1 MLCSFLGW
9 LTFQVARD
17 SDNDK
22 EHHHVKSFLLFSALL
37 FAASMAAQQPASQ
50 PKQGSQPAQQQQP
63 GPHPK
68 TQAELTDYNA
78 AAVTTGGAAMEKA
91 ADDFAAKYPDSEM
104 RENLYLRAMHE
115 YQTENQA
122 PKSLE
127 MAQKVL
133 QLDTTNSVALVISAM
148 VLSDELTQPNPDPQ
162 KVAEITKNANLAIQ
176 TIDTSFKPPVQATP
190 EQLAAYKDILKGN
203 AHSALGVTDL
213 KTQNYAAAET
223 ELKAATDLTKAH
235 PDPFNWYY
243 LALAQD
249 HLKKYSDA
257 VATANEGLKY
267 AGTDPNVTKLLQDER
282 DKATKAAGSAP
293 AK

>member
-1 MLCSFLGW
+1 M
-9 LTFQVARD
+9 
-17 SDNDK
+17 
-22 EHHHVKSFLLFSALL
+22 KSFLFISALL
-37 FAASMAAQQPASQ
+37 FAASMVAQKPATT
-50 PKQGSQPAQQQQP
+50 PKEGAQPAQQQQP

-78 AAVTTGGAAMEKA
+78 AAVITGGAASEKA

-127 MAQKVL
+127 MAEKVL
-133 QLDTTNSVALVISAM
+133 QLDTTNSVALVVSAM
-148 VLSDELTQPNPDPQ
+148 VLSNELTQPNPDPQ

-176 TIDTSFKPPVQATP
+176 TIDTAFKPPSQVTP
-190 EQLAAYKDILKGN
+190 EQLAMFKNILKGN

-213 KTQNYAAAET
+213 KTENYAAAET
-223 ELKAATDLTKAH
+223 ELKAATDLMKDH

-243 LALAQD
+243 LALAQN
-249 HLKKYSDA
+249 HLKKYSEA
-257 VATANEGLKY
+257 AATATEGLKY
-267 AGTDPNVTKLLQDER
+267 AGSDANVTKLLQDER
-282 DKATKAAGSAP
+282 DKATKSAGGPP

>member
-1 MLCSFLGW
+1 M
-9 LTFQVARD
+9 
-17 SDNDK
+17 
-22 EHHHVKSFLLFSALL
+22 KSFLLITALL
-37 FAASMAAQQPASQ
+37 LAANMFAQQPASQ
-50 PKQGSQPAQQQQP
+50 PKPGSQPPQQQQP

-68 TQAELTDYNA
+68 TQAELTDYNT
-78 AAVTTGGAAMEKA
+78 AAVITGGAAMEKA
-91 ADDFAAKYPDSEM
+91 AEDFAAKYPDSEM

-127 MAQKVL
+127 MAEKVL

-148 VLSDELTQPNPDPQ
+148 VLSDQLTQPNPDPQ
-162 KVAEITKNANLAIQ
+162 KVAEITKNANLAIH
-176 TIDTSFKPPVQATP
+176 TIDTAFKAPVQVTP
-190 EQLAAYKDILKGN
+190 EQLAAYKGILKGN

-213 KTQNYAAAET
+213 KTENYAAAET

-243 LALAQD
+243 LALAQE

-257 VATANEGLKY
+257 IASANEGLKY
-267 AGTDPNVTKLLQDER
+267 AATDPNVTKLLQDER
-282 DKATKAAGSAP
+282 DKATKLAGAAP

>member
-1 MLCSFLGW
+1 M
-9 LTFQVARD
+9 
-17 SDNDK
+17 
-22 EHHHVKSFLLFSALL
+22 KSFLLISALL
-37 FAASMAAQQPASQ
+37 VAASLAAQKPAPQ
-50 PKQGSQPAQQQQP
+50 PKQGSQPAQQEQP

-78 AAVTTGGAAMEKA
+78 AAVITGGAASEKA

-127 MAQKVL
+127 MAEKVL

-148 VLSDELTQPNPDPQ
+148 VLSEQLTQPNPDPQ

-176 TIDTSFKPPVQATP
+176 TIDTSFKPPAQLTP
-190 EQLAAYKDILKGN
+190 EQLAMYKDILKGN

-213 KTQNYAAAET
+213 KTENYPAAET
-223 ELKAATDLTKAH
+223 ELKAANDLMKAH

-249 HLKKYSDA
+249 HLKKYSD
-257 VATANEGLKY
+257 VIATANEGLKY
-267 AGTDPNVTKLLQDER
+267 AGSDANVTKLLQDER
-282 DKATKAAGSAP
+282 DKATKLAGGAP
-293 AK
+293 TK

>member
-1 MLCSFLGW
+1 MRGSREHG
-9 LTFQVARD
+9 
-17 SDNDK
+17 K
-22 EHHHVKSFLLFSALL
+22 EIHHVKSFLLISALL
-37 FAASMAAQQPASQ
+37 VAASLAAQKPAPQ
-50 PKQGSQPAQQQQP
+50 PKQGSQPAQQEQP

-78 AAVTTGGAAMEKA
+78 AAVITGGAASEKA

-127 MAQKVL
+127 MAEKVL

-148 VLSDELTQPNPDPQ
+148 VLSEQLTQPNPDPQ

-176 TIDTSFKPPVQATP
+176 TIDTSFKPPAQLTP
-190 EQLAAYKDILKGN
+190 EQLAMYKDILKGN

-213 KTQNYAAAET
+213 KTENYPAAET
-223 ELKAATDLTKAH
+223 ELKAANDLMKAH

-249 HLKKYSDA
+249 HLKKYSD
-257 VATANEGLKY
+257 VIATANEGLKY
-267 AGTDPNVTKLLQDER
+267 AGSDANVTKLLQDER
-282 DKATKAAGSAP
+282 DKATKLAGGAP
-293 AK
+293 TK

>member
-1 MLCSFLGW
+1 
-9 LTFQVARD
+9 
-17 SDNDK
+17 
-22 EHHHVKSFLLFSALL
+22 VKSFLFIGVLL
-37 FAASMAAQQPASQ
+37 FAASMVAQKPATP
-50 PKQGSQPAQQQQP
+50 PKEGSQPAQQQQP

-78 AAVTTGGAAMEKA
+78 AAVITGGAASEKA

-122 PKSLE
+122 PKSLA
-127 MAQKVL
+127 MAEKVL

-148 VLSDELTQPNPDPQ
+148 VLSDQLTQPNPDPQ

-176 TIDTSFKPPVQATP
+176 TIDTSFKPPAQVTP
-190 EQLAAYKDILKGN
+190 EQVAMYKNILKGN

-213 KTQNYAAAET
+213 KTENYAAAET
-223 ELKAATDLTKAH
+223 ELKAATDLTKDH

-243 LALAQD
+243 LALVQN

-257 VATANEGLKY
+257 VATAEQGLKY
-267 AGTDPNVTKLLQDER
+267 AASDPNATKLLQDER
-282 DKATKAAGSAP
+282 DKASKSAGAIP